1 MKKRISAFVLVLAAM
16 CMVLAAC
23 GEDKNNTDNTVDTP
37 VASETDTVTEND
49 TEEPDN
55 TQEVGMKKITLSG
68 NAEDTFVAEEDCYTE
83 GEDVVLYFAKGLTV
97 RGDMLEITEYVME
110 GLEGTTGLNFKHNS
124 KYNDYIEFRGEYL
137 TGDFSNINV
146 GAEKI
151 NVIIAYDPEGAVYAC
166 AYENGAVLDAS
177 DYDFEFSGYQT
188 IYHELAHVIH
198 LRNAADLSSAMNEG
212 YAEYF
217 SHLALKY
224 HKLPSWTHIQYFDPY
239 DYDQTPITQGR
250 EGFNSKFPSKID
262 NYHYGFRF
270 VMFLED
276 TYGEGTFMKIAKEAE
291 VQKYDAS
298 YDYYFQE
305 ESIKEDT
312 DQLAEII
319 ISQTSEDVFERFTD
333 WNETEF
339 RNKYQEYK
347 DYMNSI
353 GQDINW

>member
-1 MKKRISAFVLVLAAM
+1 MKKRLAVIILALAAVFM
-16 CMVLAAC
+16 ILAAC
-23 GEDKNNTDNTVDTP
+23 GADKEESSENNVSATEVTV
-37 VASETDTVTEND
+37 TDTADEEKTED
-49 TEEPDN
+49 EGT
-55 TQEVGMKKITLSG
+55 GIKKITLSG
-68 NAEDTFVAEEDCYTE
+68 NAEDTFIAEEDCYTE
-83 GEDVVLYFAKGLTV
+83 GENVVLYFTKGLTV
-97 RGDMLEITEYVME
+97 RGDMLDVTEYIME
-110 GLEGTTGLNFKHNS
+110 GLEGTTGLNFEYNS

-137 TGDFSNINV
+137 TEDFSNVNV

-151 NVIIAYDPEGAVYAC
+151 NVIIAYDPEGGAYAC

-177 DYDFEFSGYQT
+177 DYDFELTGYQT

-198 LRNAADLSSAMNEG
+198 LRNAADISSAMDEG

-250 EGFNSKFPSKID
+250 EGFNSKFPTKND

-276 TYGEGTFMKIAKEAE
+276 TYGEGIFMKIAKEAE

-298 YDYYFQE
+298 YDYYFEE

-319 ISQTSEDVFERFTD
+319 ISQTSEDVFERFVK

-353 GQDINW
+353 GQVINW